1 MHALYLH
8 PLKTPSLAR
17 GGRCGRPA
25 ARSVL
30 GNLRMVEAG
39 RKATGFEDDPR
50 VHEVFT
56 KYRKT
61 HNESVFDADT
71 PEIINC
77 RRSGISSDAEPSTA
91 DAQTQP

>member
-1 MHALYLH
+1 
-8 PLKTPSLAR
+8 
-17 GGRCGRPA
+17 
-25 ARSVL
+25 
-30 GNLRMVEAG
+30 MVEAG

-77 RRSGISSDAEPSTA
+77 RRSGISSTKPAPTTWATSWIVPPKKIPAAVASVSSPSVRA
-91 DAQTQP
+91 SAG